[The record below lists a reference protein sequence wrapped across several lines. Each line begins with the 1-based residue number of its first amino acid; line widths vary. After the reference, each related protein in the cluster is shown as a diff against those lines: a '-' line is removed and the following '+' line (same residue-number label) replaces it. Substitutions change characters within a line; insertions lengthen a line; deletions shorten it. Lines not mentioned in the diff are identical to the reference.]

1 MTADDKLG
9 FGTGL
14 LAVGLAAGII
24 LLFQFKPELCF
35 GPSSQTEAVQ
45 PESAG
50 TGAKPAAPPAKLEAP
65 HRGMVVPEAICD
77 GIVFVLAVP
86 AGIYFFILAA
96 RTPRDQGDAG
106 AG

>member
-24 LLFQFKPELCF
+24 LFAQFYPNIFFPPTSTQE
-35 GPSSQTEAVQ
+35 TVQ
-45 PESAG
+45 PEA
-50 TGAKPAAPPAKLEAP
+50 GAKGAKSLSAMPPAKVESP
-65 HRGMVVPEAICD
+65 HRELIVPEAICD

-86 AGIYFFILAA
+86 AGIYFFVLAA
-96 RTPRDQGDAG
+96 RARKDAP

>member
-35 GPSSQTEAVQ
+35 PPTSQAEAVQ
-45 PESAG
+45 PESGA
-50 TGAKPAAPPAKLEAP
+50 TGAKPAAPAAKLESP

-86 AGIYFFILAA
+86 AGIYFFVQAA
-96 RTPRDQGDAG
+96 RTPRDQGDAATG
-106 AG
+106 

>member
-24 LLFQFKPELCF
+24 LLFQFYPNLCFPPTNQPEL
-35 GPSSQTEAVQ
+35 GQA
-45 PESAG
+45 ESAK
-50 TGAKPAAPPAKLEAP
+50 GAKPAAPPIESP
-65 HRGMVVPEAICD
+65 HRGLVVPEAICD

-86 AGIYFFILAA
+86 AGIYFFVQAA
-96 RTPRDQGDAG
+96 RARKDPATA
-106 AG
+106 

>member
-24 LLFQFKPELCF
+24 LFAQIHPDIFFP
-35 GPSSQTEAVQ
+35 PSTTQEAAQ
-45 PESAG
+45 PNSAVKD
-50 TGAKPAAPPAKLEAP
+50 AKSPPAAASAKVEAP
-65 HRGMVVPEAICD
+65 RREMIVPEAICD

-86 AGIYFFILAA
+86 AGIYFFVQAA
-96 RTPRDQGDAG
+96 RARKDAP

>member
-1 MTADDKLG
+1 MTAEDKLG

-24 LLFQFKPELCF
+24 LFFQFRPDICF
-35 GPSSQTEAVQ
+35 PPTSQPEAVRVD
-45 PESAG
+45 SAPK
-50 TGAKPAAPPAKLEAP
+50 GAKPAAPEPKLESP

-86 AGIYFFILAA
+86 AGIYFFIQAA
-96 RTPRDQGDAG
+96 RAQRDA
-106 AG
+106 AAT